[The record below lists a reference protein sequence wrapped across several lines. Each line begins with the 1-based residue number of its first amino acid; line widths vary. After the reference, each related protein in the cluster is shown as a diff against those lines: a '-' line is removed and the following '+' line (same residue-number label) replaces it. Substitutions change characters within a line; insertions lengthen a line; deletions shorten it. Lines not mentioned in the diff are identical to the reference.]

1 LQKQQQ
7 NTNIWFGVYKIRLY
21 KSPIPL
27 KNETRAVVINFS
39 IPYFIT
45 NTPFKKTAAPIAIA
59 NPAKCMETLPSNHI
73 DSEIFAGNCLN
84 TP

>member
-1 LQKQQQ
+1 MKLGCSNQFFHSILYYQYSIQK
-7 NTNIWFGVYKIRLY
+7 N
-21 KSPIPL
+21 
-27 KNETRAVVINFS
+27 
-39 IPYFIT
+39 
-45 NTPFKKTAAPIAIA
+45 APIAIA

>member
-1 LQKQQQ
+1 LQKTTT
-7 NTNIWFGVYKIRLY
+7 NTNIWLAYYKIKLY

-27 KNETRAVVINFS
+27 KNETRAVVIFS

-45 NTPFKKTAAPIAIA
+45 NTPFKTAAPIAIA

>member
-1 LQKQQQ
+1 MKL
-7 NTNIWFGVYKIRLY
+7 GC
-21 KSPIPL
+21 KSIFPFHTLLPIL
-27 KNETRAVVINFS
+27 HS
-39 IPYFIT
+39 
-45 NTPFKKTAAPIAIA
+45 KKTAAPIAIA

>member
-1 LQKQQQ
+1 MKLGCSNQFFHS
-7 NTNIWFGVYKIRLY
+7 ILY
-21 KSPIPL
+21 YQY
-27 KNETRAVVINFS
+27 S
-39 IPYFIT
+39 IQ
-45 NTPFKKTAAPIAIA
+45 KTAAPIAIA